1 MDLINFFTNILK
13 KKNNNIL
20 KTPTK
25 VKQIFFQESQ
35 KEKRKNYIKKIREKK
50 NNISKN

>member
-1 MDLINFFTNILK
+1 MDLLQFFTNFF

-25 VKQIFFQESQ
+25 VKQNFFQENQ
-35 KEKRKNYIKKIREKK
+35 KEKRKNYIKKIRKEK